1 MKRSNLMVGG
11 VALLVLAVLGY
22 FFHDR
27 IHFDVRSFLAEMRH
41 VSVAHVLA
49 GVALIYACY
58 WVRAMRWALF
68 LKPQKRVHANTVLGS
83 QFIGFTAVGLFG
95 RLADLT
101 RPYLVAKRTGLTVSS
116 QIAVYTV
123 ERMFDLGA
131 AALIFSTALAFM
143 AKTPPM
149 PHAEV
154 IARLGRGSLLATVA
168 LAVFAVVLRVTGE
181 VVARFAQAVFG
192 AISTKLGESVA
203 EKIRGFRDGLR
214 VLAGFGDLAYAA
226 ALSLGM
232 WGLIALAYVQCVQA
246 FVDTPQLAQMSF
258 AQTMLLMASSIA
270 GSVVQLPVVG
280 WFSQIG
286 VLAAAM
292 SGLFGVKV
300 ETATACGALIFI
312 VCSLSIIPAG
322 LIYARVEGISLKEA
336 AEESAEAE
344 LHPSTAKIEV

>member
-1 MKRSNLMVGG
+1 MKRSNLLVGG
-11 VALLVLAVLGY
+11 VALPALAVLGY
-22 FFHDR
+22 LFHGR
-27 IHFDVRSFLAEMRH
+27 IHFDVRGFVAEIRH
-41 VSVAHVLA
+41 VSAGHIAA

-58 WVRAMRWALF
+58 WLRAMRWAVF
-68 LKPQKRVHANTVLGS
+68 LRPQKRVPAKAVLGS

-101 RPYLVAKRTGLTVSS
+101 RPYLIAKRAGLSVSS

-131 AALIFSTALAFM
+131 AALIFSAALAFM
-143 AKTPPM
+143 PKTPPM

-154 IARLGRGSLLATVA
+154 IARLGRGSLLATLA
-168 LAVFAVVLRVTGE
+168 LAIFAVVLRVTGE
-181 VVARFAQAVFG
+181 AVARSAQTVVG

-214 VLAGFGDLAYAA
+214 VLTGFGDFAYAA

-232 WGLIALAYVQCVQA
+232 WGLIALAYVQTVHA

-286 VLAAAM
+286 VTAAAM
-292 SGLFGVKV
+292 SGLFGVRI
-300 ETATACGALIFI
+300 ETATACGAMIFI

-322 LIYARVEGISLKEA
+322 LIYARVEGVSLKTA

-344 LHPSTAKIEV
+344 LGPSAAKIEV

>member
-1 MKRSNLMVGG
+1 MKRSKLLVGG
-11 VALLVLAVLGY
+11 LVLLALAVLV
-22 FFHDR
+22 FLFHGR
-27 IHFDVRSFLAEMRH
+27 IHFDVRSFVAEIRH
-41 VSVAHVLA
+41 VSVGHVVA
-49 GVALIYACY
+49 GVALIYGCY
-58 WVRAMRWALF
+58 WLRAMRWALF
-68 LKPQKRVHANTVLGS
+68 LKPQKRVDAKTVLGS

-101 RPYLVAKRTGLTVSS
+101 RPYLIAKRTGLSVSS

-131 AALIFSTALAFM
+131 AALIFSAALAFM
-143 AKTPPM
+143 PKTPPM

-154 IARLGRGSLLATVA
+154 IARLGRGSLLATLA
-168 LAVFAVVLRVTGE
+168 LAVFAMVLRVTGE
-181 VVARFAQAVFG
+181 AVARFVQVVFG

-203 EKIRGFRDGLR
+203 EKIHGFRDGLR

-232 WGLIALAYVQCVQA
+232 WGLIAMAYVQSVHA

-286 VLAAAM
+286 VTAAAM

-322 LIYARVEGISLKEA
+322 LIYARVEGISLTQM

-344 LHPSTAKIEV
+344 LGLPTAKIEV

>member
-1 MKRSNLMVGG
+1 MKRSRHLLAGIAV
-11 VALLVLAVLGY
+11 LVLALLG
-22 FFHDR
+22 FILRGR
-27 IHFDVRSFLAEMRH
+27 IHFDVRGFLIEIRH
-41 VSVAHVLA
+41 VSFAHVVA
-49 GVALIYACY
+49 GTALIYACF
-58 WVRAMRWALF
+58 WLRAMRWAVFIRPQALF
-68 LKPQKRVHANTVLGS
+68 LKPQKQVHAKTLLGS

-101 RPYLVAKRTGLTVSS
+101 RPYLVAKRTGLSVSS

-131 AALIFSTALAFM
+131 AALIFSTAVAFM
-143 AKTPPM
+143 PKTPPM

-154 IARLGRGSLLATVA
+154 IARLGRGSLLATLA

-181 VVARFAQAVFG
+181 RVARAAQAIFG

-214 VLAGFGDLAYAA
+214 VVTSAGEFLYAA

-232 WGLIALAYVQCVQA
+232 WGLIAMAYVQSVHA

-270 GSVVQLPVVG
+270 SSVVQLPVVG
-280 WFSQIG
+280 WFTQIG
-286 VLAAAM
+286 VLAAAI
-292 SGLFGVKV
+292 SGLFGVGI
-300 ETATACGALIFI
+300 ETATACGAVIFA
-312 VCSLSIIPAG
+312 VCSLSVIPVG
-322 LIYARVEGISLKEA
+322 LIYAQVERVSLKKV
-336 AEESAEAE
+336 AEESSQAAE
-344 LHPSTAKIEV
+344 K

>member
-1 MKRSNLMVGG
+1 MKRLKRPRQFWIGI
-11 VALLVLAVLGY
+11 LLVMLAVLG
-22 FFHDR
+22 FILRGR
-27 IHFDVRSFLAEMRH
+27 IHFDVRSFLVEIRH
-41 VSVAHVLA
+41 VSVGHVAA
-49 GVALIYACY
+49 GVALIYFCFY
-58 WVRAMRWALF
+58 LRAMRWALF
-68 LKPQKRVHANTVLGS
+68 LKPQKKVHTNTVLGS

-101 RPYLVAKRTGLTVSS
+101 RPYLIAKRARLSVSS

-143 AKTPPM
+143 PKTPPM

-154 IARLGRGSLLATVA
+154 IARLGRGSLAGTLV

-181 VVARFAQAVFG
+181 RVARIAQAVFG
-192 AISTKLGESVA
+192 AVSKELGRGVA
-203 EKIRGFRDGLR
+203 EKVRGFRDGLN
-214 VLAGFGDLAYAA
+214 VVTSIGGLIYAA
-226 ALSLGM
+226 VLSLAM
-232 WGLIALAYVQCVQA
+232 WGLIALAYVQAVHA

-286 VLAAAM
+286 VTAAAM
-292 SGLFGVKV
+292 TGLFGVKV
-300 ETATACGALIFI
+300 ETATACGAVIFA
-312 VCSLSIIPAG
+312 VCSLSVIPAG
-322 LIYARVEGISLKEA
+322 LIYAQVERVSLKKV
-336 AEESAEAE
+336 AEESAEAA
-344 LHPSTAKIEV
+344 S